1 MLKGIKPV
9 SQETK
14 ATVRFYLEIGAIIV
28 ACAISWTVLSGKA
41 DSAIYRIEKIEV
53 RQGQTDVVLQ
63 DMKTDVEV
71 TKNNVQ
77 WIRQNMESK
86 K

>member
-9 SQETK
+9 SQDTK
-14 ATVRFYLEIGAIIV
+14 ATVRFYLEIGAIIA

-41 DSAIYRIEKIEV
+41 DSAIERIQKIEV
-53 RQGQTDVVLQ
+53 RQSSNEAVLQ